1 MASEGLSWL
10 RGLGLEECR
19 GLEEF
24 GVQGLRSHNSDLPA
38 DVSRS
43 REINELAHGY
53 TYDPSTDAN
62 GLQ

>member
-24 GVQGLRSHNSDLPA
+24 GVQGTGLASGCLK
-38 DVSRS
+38 VSRNKRACTWLHIRS
-43 REINELAHGY
+43 Q
-53 TYDPSTDAN
+53 SDAI